1 MQYDELFSAYAGR
14 LRPNA
19 IRALSYLIARPGVLS
34 FAGGVPSPETFPSR
48 EVSEI
53 AARLVRERGHEVLQ
67 YGVTRGNRRLI
78 EQVCEYMQARG
89 VEATPAQVMLTSGSQ
104 QGLDLLCH
112 TLIDPGDTVLVE
124 SPSYIGGL
132 CSIRN
137 AGARMIAIRMDDEGL
152 DLDHLQSTIS
162 ALRAG
167 GSRIKFIYTIATFQ
181 NPSGITLS
189 PERRRGLLELAAR
202 HNLLIVED
210 DPYSELYFTQSPPCS
225 IKSLDED
232 GRVVYF
238 GSFSKVLA
246 PGLRTAWFVAPEQ
259 IAARM
264 ELAKESADLCSSQ
277 LDQAIV
283 SECYSAGLL
292 ENRLPELREFYGVRC
307 KAMLETIQ
315 EYAPE
320 GTRWTR
326 PTGGL
331 FVWIEFEGGL
341 GKRMKA
347 STLLQEAVEREGI
360 AFVPGL
366 PFFIEERPDNT
377 MRLAFSKESPER
389 IRDGVRRLMG
399 LIRNVAN

>member
-1 MQYDELFSAYAGR
+1 MQYNDFFSAYAGR
-14 LRPNA
+14 LRSNA
-19 IRALSYLIARPGVLS
+19 IRALSYLISRPGILS
-34 FAGGVPSPETFPSR
+34 FAGGVPSPETFPSA
-48 EVSEI
+48 EISEI
-53 AARLVRERGHEVLQ
+53 AARLARERGNEVLQ
-67 YGVTRGNRRLI
+67 YGVTRGNRKLI
-78 EQVCEYMQARG
+78 EQICDYMRRRG
-89 VEATPAQVMLTSGSQ
+89 VEAKPEQVMLTSGSQ

-112 TLIDPGDTVLVE
+112 VLIDPGDTVLVE

-137 AGARMIAIRMDDEGL
+137 AGARMVAIRMNDDGL
-152 DLDHLQSTIS
+152 DLDHLEATIRS
-162 ALRAG
+162 LR

-189 PERRRGLLELAAR
+189 AERRRTLLELAAR
-202 HNLLIVED
+202 YNLLIVED
-210 DPYSELYFTQSPPCS
+210 DPYSELYFTESPPHS

-232 GRVVYF
+232 GRVIYF

-246 PGLRTAWFVAPEQ
+246 PGLRTAWVVAPEQ

-283 SECYSAGLL
+283 SECYAAGLL
-292 ENRLPELREFYGVRC
+292 EGRLPQLREFYGARC
-307 KAMLETIQ
+307 KAMLETLQ

-331 FVWIEFEGGL
+331 FVWVEFEG
-341 GKRMKA
+341 KFKA
-347 STLLQEAVEREGI
+347 SELLKVAVEREGI

-366 PFFIEERPDNT
+366 PFFIDDRPDNT
-377 MRLAFSKESPER
+377 LRLAFSKEAPER
-389 IRDGVRRLMG
+389 VRDGVRRLMD
-399 LIRNVAN
+399 LIRSAVE

>member
-1 MQYDELFSAYAGR
+1 MQYDAIFSAYAGR
-14 LRPNA
+14 LRSNA
-19 IRALSYLIARPGVLS
+19 IRALSHLIARPGILS
-34 FAGGVPSPETFPSR
+34 FAGGVPSPETFPSK
-48 EVSEI
+48 EISEI
-53 AARLVRERGHEVLQ
+53 AARLVCERGHEVLQ

-78 EQVCEYMQARG
+78 EQVCDYMRARG
-89 VEATPAQVMLTSGSQ
+89 VETTSAQVMITSGSQ

-137 AGARMIAIRMDDEGL
+137 AGARMVAVRMDDEGL
-152 DLDHLQSTIS
+152 DLDHLETTICKLL
-162 ALRAG
+162 AE

-189 PERRRGLLELAAR
+189 PERRCGLLELAAR

-210 DPYSELYFTQSPPCS
+210 DPYSELYFTDASPCS
-225 IKSLDED
+225 IKSIDED
-232 GRVVYF
+232 GRVIYL

-246 PGLRTAWFVAPEQ
+246 PGLRTAWFVAPEH

-264 ELAKESADLCSSQ
+264 ELAKEAADLCSSQ

-283 SECYSAGLL
+283 SECYTAGLL
-292 ENRLPELREFYGVRC
+292 EGRLPGLREFYGARC
-307 KAMLETIQ
+307 KAMLETLQ

-326 PTGGL
+326 PRGGL
-331 FVWIEFEGGL
+331 FVWVEFEGEL
-341 GKRMKA
+341 GKRIEA

-366 PFFIEERPDNT
+366 PFFTEERADNT
-377 MRLAFSKESPER
+377 LRLAFSKESPER
-389 IRDGVRRLMG
+389 IRDGVRRLMN
-399 LIRNVAN
+399 LIHNK